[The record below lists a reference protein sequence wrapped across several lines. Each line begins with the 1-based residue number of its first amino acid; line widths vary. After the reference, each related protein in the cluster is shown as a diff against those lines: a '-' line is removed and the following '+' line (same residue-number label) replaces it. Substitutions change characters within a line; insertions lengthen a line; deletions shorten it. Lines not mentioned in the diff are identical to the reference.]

1 MPEVDKIQVH
11 ELDEIENIRDYK
23 TEFLADISNINTEA
37 YIGTFKVPLAEIV
50 GTANYITDSDDVE
63 EAIEKMF
70 ASGEIS
76 AAEKEE
82 IREMVWA
89 VIRHPQF
96 EKWFS
101 PTKKVKNEAE
111 IILSNGDILRPDRVV
126 FDENEVAIIDFKT
139 GMRKPEHDQQIAT
152 YKLQLLEMGHLRVNG
167 LLVYTGNLEVFEV

>member
-1 MPEVDKIQVH
+1 MTACPRKQIIKNSDYFKKLKVRKNYLKRLREDGS
-11 ELDEIENIRDYK
+11 RDYGN
-23 TEFLADISNINTEA
+23 LVH
-37 YIGTFKVPLAEIV
+37 KVFSFIR
-50 GTANYITDSDDVE
+50 NSDDVE

-89 VIRHPQF
+89 VIRHPQL